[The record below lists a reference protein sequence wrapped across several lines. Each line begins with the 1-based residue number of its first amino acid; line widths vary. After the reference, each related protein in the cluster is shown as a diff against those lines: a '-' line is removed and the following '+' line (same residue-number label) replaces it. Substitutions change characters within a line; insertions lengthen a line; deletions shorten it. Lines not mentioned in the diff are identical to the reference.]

1 MNAKI
6 QTINKVGEH
15 IQVDVMFSDGTLK
28 SYTFSVGSEESEIK
42 QAIREDLNNLS
53 KTETKVQILKTKLE
67 NLIIE

>member
-28 SYTFSVGSEESEIK
+28 SYTFSLDLEESEIK
-42 QAIREDLNNLS
+42 QAIKEDLNNLS
-53 KTETKVQILKTKLE
+53 KTETKVQKLRTKLE
-67 NLIIE
+67 NIIIE